1 MGLYPLNSK
10 ICFSKE
16 NYVIMNSKVSL
27 LSRVQKKFKEKRQ
40 EIKGKKKL
48 ENLDLKNSNRY
59 KNLTKLYN

>member
-1 MGLYPLNSK
+1 
-10 ICFSKE
+10 
-16 NYVIMNSKVSL
+16 MNSKVSL